1 MRPECRDAETIRPRG
16 CGRIV
21 SHELG
26 MRWAQPWLQRISSG
40 TMGKDNAHFTFDLEL
55 ASQGTA

>member
-1 MRPECRDAETIRPRG
+1 
-16 CGRIV
+16 
-21 SHELG
+21 

-40 TMGKDNAHFTFDLEL
+40 TMGKDNAHFTVDLEL